1 MQDLDAELR
10 RRLRA
15 IAEAGERAARP
26 PQPEEVHRRG
36 VRHYRRLAAMLVALL
51 VVAVAGGAR
60 LLPLGDAA
68 ARPVASP
75 TSATPTT
82 SAPPVTTAPPVT
94 ATTNQPA
101 TTATTGSATTA
112 TTQATAATTPEPG
125 VLFGG
130 VGGGHEREVVISVA
144 SGKIL
149 RYLSPPPGS
158 QAIGA
163 LSPDRRTYYEP
174 AADSA
179 CAASWRA
186 IDVASGRITPAFGG
200 EADVQEV
207 AFSPDGRKLALL
219 RVRSAQGGCARE
231 LVVRD
236 LATGHARSWPV
247 GEDRLHYLVWSPDST
262 RLAYKLSAQLYV
274 VTVATMR
281 SVDDGLVLGAPSAG
295 CELHYPQFRAGSGRL
310 LAAEQCSGGANGG
323 MVAGALLE
331 YDPAT
336 GRLVGALLRL
346 PGDNMVTDLSVD
358 ASGQHVLVL
367 LFPNA
372 ANSVPTAYALR
383 NGRLAPVF
391 TGAYTA
397 AW

>member
-15 IAEAGERAARP
+15 IAETGERAARP

-36 VRHYRRLAAMLVALL
+36 VRHYRRLATTLVALL

-60 LLPLGDAA
+60 LLPLGNAA
-68 ARPVASP
+68 ARSAASP

-82 SAPPVTTAPPVT
+82 SAPPATTAPPVT
-94 ATTNQPA
+94 ATTDQP
-101 TTATTGSATTA
+101 ATTGSATTA

-219 RVRSAQGGCARE
+219 RARSAQGGCARE

-262 RLAYKLSAQLYV
+262 RLAYKLSRQLYV

-281 SVDDGLVLGAPSAG
+281 SVDDGLVVGAPSAG
-295 CELHYPQFRAGSGRL
+295 CEFYYPQFRADSGRL
-310 LAAEQCSGGANGG
+310 VAAEQCSGGANGG
-323 MVAGALLE
+323 IGAGTLLE

-336 GRLVGALLRL
+336 GTLVGTLLRL
-346 PGDNMVTDLSVD
+346 PGDNMVTDLSID